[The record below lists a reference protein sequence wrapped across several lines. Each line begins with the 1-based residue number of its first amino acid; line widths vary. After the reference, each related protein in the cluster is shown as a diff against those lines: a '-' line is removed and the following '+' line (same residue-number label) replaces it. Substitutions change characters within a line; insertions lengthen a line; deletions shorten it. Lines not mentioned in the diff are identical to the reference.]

1 MDARRKE
8 IERMAK
14 IYMEY
19 LNGPIGKGVMGR
31 LEEGEEFSIKT
42 QSEIMRVKKKDG
54 KAVVEVELAEPDH
67 LSRKAYELF

>member
-1 MDARRKE
+1 MDARREE

-19 LNGPIGKGVMGR
+19 LNGPIGKGVLGR

-54 KAVVEVELAEPDH
+54 KAVVEVEPMPSDNF
-67 LSRKAYELF
+67 SKNKYELF

>member
-54 KAVVEVELAEPDH
+54 KAVVEVELKQPENVGK
-67 LSRKAYELF
+67 KAYELF